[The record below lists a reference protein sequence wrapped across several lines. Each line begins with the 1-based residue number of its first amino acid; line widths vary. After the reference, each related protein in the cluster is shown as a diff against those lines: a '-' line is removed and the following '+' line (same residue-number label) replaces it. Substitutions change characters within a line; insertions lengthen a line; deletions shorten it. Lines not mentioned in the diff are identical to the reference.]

1 MENNNLVQAACKSFK
16 ETFFNTKLVVF
27 DMESLCVYH
36 IMSTEVL
43 QFSYYGNIVLHINCI
58 SRIPEWSSIIGFRG
72 QLWQIN
78 SVRSLTNG
86 VNGMYE
92 IILSNRIY

>member
-1 MENNNLVQAACKSFK
+1 MENNNLAQAVYKNSK
-16 ETFFNTKLVVF
+16 ETFFNTRLVVF
-27 DMESLCVYH
+27 DTENLCIYH

-43 QFSYYGNIVLHINCI
+43 RFSYYGNVVLHINCV

-72 QLWQIN
+72 QLWQIS
-78 SVRSLTNG
+78 SVRSLTNEAS
-86 VNGMYE
+86 GMYE